1 MDLSSIEGAL
11 DIPCLDYST
20 ARKSIGGSAKQI
32 GTVNP
37 GVIEDAVL
45 KKMFIGYVEKMK
57 DKPRHTQSVRKEIA
71 EFGYLCKN
79 EWPFDVEKQNFVFD
93 KAIGIGLEFEESGF
107 IAGFKT
113 AMELATGQKL
123 IFGSEPT
130 NTPEEQEKPMH
141 GAVMESQ
148 GHQKQT
154 PTSEPDPPVQEEP
167 KPVSYVG
174 RKYIT
179 TSQIGKL
186 FGNSNW
192 VIADRI
198 ERKLFPL
205 VDSEMKKNFEKCTSK
220 NERGRV
226 TTFYK
231 LNRAACE
238 RYMAYM
244 EANASSRLNIMSG
257 IAQMKALVEEVFDD

>member
-1 MDLSSIEGAL
+1 
-11 DIPCLDYST
+11 
-20 ARKSIGGSAKQI
+20 
-32 GTVNP
+32 
-37 GVIEDAVL
+37 
-45 KKMFIGYVEKMK
+45 
-57 DKPRHTQSVRKEIA
+57 
-71 EFGYLCKN
+71 
-79 EWPFDVEKQNFVFD
+79 
-93 KAIGIGLEFEESGF
+93 
-107 IAGFKT
+107 
-113 AMELATGQKL
+113 
-123 IFGSEPT
+123 
-130 NTPEEQEKPMH
+130 MH

-226 TTFYK
+226 TTFFK

-238 RYMAYM
+238 RYIAYM